1 MPKGLK
7 GLSKACHDRLEA
19 YQHLFYLLQTNPLY
33 LAKLIF
39 EMPQNKM
46 TKFMEAVIYSLFNYG
61 ANQREE
67 FLLLKLFHKALE
79 EEIESKV
86 DKMSDFVTG
95 NPLVVKMI
103 VGFNRN
109 QRGQNSLR
117 EMLNPLIIEVIEDK
131 NLRINTNP
139 VEVYKAWVNQTETST
154 GVTSGLPYDVTTE
167 QALKHEEVK
176 AVLAESITRL
186 TEVTDKF
193 LNAIFTSLDKIPYGM
208 RYMAKVLKAALEKKF
223 PEAAEKDVLKIVGN
237 LLYYR
242 YINSAIVAPD
252 AFDIINVEA
261 DKQLSNDQRRNLGS
275 VAKILQFAASNKG
288 FGGDSSYLAA
298 MNDYIRQSHEKF
310 KKYCVEA
317 CEVPE
322 PEDFFHIDQYSDIV
336 TIAKPSIYISV
347 QEIIDTHQLLLHHE
361 DQIAPDPQDPIHEL
375 LEDLRE
381 VPSVDELLGTDL
393 PEDEEMRKMLQTQ
406 LGKTEISLTLSNKFE
421 VPEDDQA
428 DVQQL
433 LVRTKRMVVDVIAC
447 QTGDNLLQILDSPAS
462 EEQEELHQSLV
473 KKRDD
478 RDHRAKIDSEGG
490 LMRQQSMSGD
500 TRMPL
505 SMMKTK
511 VKKNL
516 QNLELHE
523 VVTRKNG
530 YQDLVNMIAQ
540 DIRNQRNYRNSR
552 KHELMRVRETVR
564 SLQEKRM
571 FYESQ
576 IDYYNRYVQK
586 CIENLQQKGN
596 NRKSRGIFRRDA
608 SQKAHFESL
617 KYSAAKLHEKG
628 IILEIGTLPT
638 NQFKNMQFE
647 IKETADPGVF
657 EVQAKLLGMEVK
669 KIDLV
674 FQDLLQLQ
682 YEGVAVIELF
692 NDAKVNVNLLIF
704 LLNKKFYSAG
714 K

>member
-1 MPKGLK
+1 M
-7 GLSKACHDRLEA
+7 
-19 YQHLFYLLQTNPLY
+19 
-33 LAKLIF
+33 
-39 EMPQNKM
+39 
-46 TKFMEAVIYSLFNYG
+46 
-61 ANQREE
+61 
-67 FLLLKLFHKALE
+67 
-79 EEIESKV
+79 
-86 DKMSDFVTG
+86 
-95 NPLVVKMI
+95 
-103 VGFNRN
+103 
-109 QRGQNSLR
+109 
-117 EMLNPLIIEVIEDK
+117 
-131 NLRINTNP
+131 
-139 VEVYKAWVNQTETST
+139 
-154 GVTSGLPYDVTTE
+154 
-167 QALKHEEVK
+167 
-176 AVLAESITRL
+176 
-186 TEVTDKF
+186 
-193 LNAIFTSLDKIPYGM
+193 
-208 RYMAKVLKAALEKKF
+208 
-223 PEAAEKDVLKIVGN
+223 
-237 LLYYR
+237 LYYR